1 VEFTTADL
9 SDEHLESVQA
19 AEPVFRDF
27 GGIDRFWGPI
37 ETVRVFEDNALV
49 RQALESKGGGRV
61 LVVDGGGSLRSALV
75 GGRLASLAHA
85 NGWAGLLIN
94 GCVRDSEELRRVSL
108 GIRARATIPRPGGKI
123 GVGERRVP
131 VTFAGVAFIPGHFLY
146 ADADGV
152 LVSRRN
158 LLPAPHP

>member
-9 SDEHLESVQA
+9 SDAHPDSVLA

-27 GGIDRFWGPI
+27 GGLAKFWGPI

-49 RQALESKGGGRV
+49 RQALESKGEGRV

-75 GGRLASLAHA
+75 GGRLAALAHA
-85 NGWAGLLIN
+85 NGWAGLLIH
-94 GCVRDSEELRRVSL
+94 GCIRDSEELRRVSI
-108 GIRARATIPRPGGKI
+108 GIRALAAIPTRGGKA
-123 GVGERRVP
+123 GTGERGKP
-131 VTFAGVAFIPGHFLY
+131 LAFAGVAFIPGHFLY

-152 LVSRRN
+152 LVSQRN